1 MRCCF
6 IYKRP
11 SDYGARMGN
20 GLIYTM
26 KITPDGIVGTPQA
39 IDLDE
44 IAMPPA
50 NLSAA
55 YYSPDHRY
63 DIEPGARWIQSL
75 TIEPHR

>member
-1 MRCCF
+1 
-6 IYKRP
+6 
-11 SDYGARMGN
+11 
-20 GLIYTM
+20 M

-55 YYSPDHRY
+55 FYGPDHRY